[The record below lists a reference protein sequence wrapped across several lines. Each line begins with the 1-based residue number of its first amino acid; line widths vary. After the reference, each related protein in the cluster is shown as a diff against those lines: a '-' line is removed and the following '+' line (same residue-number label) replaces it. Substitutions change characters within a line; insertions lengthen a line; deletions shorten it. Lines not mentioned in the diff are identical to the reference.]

1 MILIPFVDLQKVS
14 LFLKFGGYGSKIE
27 SATPISIL
35 NFSRA
40 WQPHFLSYTLQI
52 LVKHASFI
60 GKQIMFLQLSFIS
73 NGIVMGSC

>member
-1 MILIPFVDLQKVS
+1 MKVISFVDLQKIL
-14 LFLKFGGYGSKIE
+14 LFQKFEGYDSKIE
-27 SATPISIL
+27 PTTPISIL

-40 WQPHFLSYTLQI
+40 WQPNFLSYALQI

-60 GKQIMFLQLSFIS
+60 GKQMMFLQLSFIS

>member
-27 SATPISIL
+27 SAMPISIL

-40 WQPHFLSYTLQI
+40 WQSYFLRYTLETLI
-52 LVKHASFI
+52 SYGFFIDKKMMFYSFFCTFNKKAEI
-60 GKQIMFLQLSFIS
+60 
-73 NGIVMGSC
+73 

>member
-1 MILIPFVDLQKVS
+1 MISFEDLQKIS
-14 LFLKFGGYGSKIE
+14 NFAKLQGRSSKNE
-27 SATPISIL
+27 PATPISIL

-60 GKQIMFLQLSFIS
+60 GKQMMFLQLSFIS